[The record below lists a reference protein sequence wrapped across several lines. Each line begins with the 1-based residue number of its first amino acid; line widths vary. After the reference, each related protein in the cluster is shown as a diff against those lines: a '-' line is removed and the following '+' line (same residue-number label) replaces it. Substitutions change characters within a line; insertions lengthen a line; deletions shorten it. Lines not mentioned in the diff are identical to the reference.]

1 MQSQVTLVK
10 ILVPSMELSIYVTEE
25 FIGSKPLE
33 ARFRLSVFDCERII
47 ARIFHLISNLMKY
60 WFFTVTKNPIVS
72 CMGLVICV
80 ILPTYF

>member
-47 ARIFHLISNLMKY
+47 ARIYHASDFKSNE
-60 WFFTVTKNPIVS
+60 V
-72 CMGLVICV
+72 LV
-80 ILPTYF
+80 LYGHKKSNR